1 MTQAHTHHRRS
12 RRSRMLTSI
21 FERIP
26 EMTAASSRPAASKSG
41 NLNPSLSKHRAERRP
56 ATWREAA
63 AGAVRRSIAG
73 DLCGNFFATA
83 GRRPA
88 ATPDLSRADELMTAG
103 QGLQALSEQAGPL
116 SAMPESLAEVLE
128 LTGHADRRREA
139 DCAESVGASL
149 QSLMTAKAA

>member
-1 MTQAHTHHRRS
+1 MTQAHTHDRRS
-12 RRSRMLTSI
+12 GRSRMLTSI

-26 EMTAASSRPAASKSG
+26 EMTAASSRLPAAKSG
-41 NLNPSLSKHRAERRP
+41 SLRSSPSKHGAESRP
-56 ATWREAA
+56 VTWREAA

-83 GRRPA
+83 GRR
-88 ATPDLSRADELMTAG
+88 RADTPELIRGDELVTAG
-103 QGLQALSEQAGPL
+103 QGLQALSDQAGPV

-128 LTGHADRRREA
+128 LSGHVDRRREA